1 MSPSVSFA
9 RHRPALAG
17 PTLALIVLL
26 ASGTG
31 ALAQGASVV
40 VDPVGPLPEGANTL
54 LVTGQGFATAGN
66 GIYVVFGPITP
77 APGYYMDPGLYGA
90 FKWVSPGGPETPAT
104 APLAA
109 DGSFATTLAITSV
122 MTTPNGEV
130 DCATTACAVITFA
143 AHGSPDRSQD
153 TCTAVSFIAG
163 GTDAA
168 SPVASPLVARRGPPH
183 SPRTPTRLPPRSPR
197 RTTVCAHRSDRAL
210 TRVGSFSAHEKTPP
224 NGVFCT
230 VPANRTEVRSSA
242 TPQGHLSRRLH
253 RLP

>member
-168 SPVASPLVARRGPPH
+168 SPVASPLVGPQGSATLAANPD
-183 SPRTPTRLPPRSPR
+183 PTAS
-197 RTTVCAHRSDRAL
+197 
-210 TRVGSFSAHEKTPP
+210 
-224 NGVFCT
+224 T
-230 VPANRTEVRSSA
+230 VPQADDPCALIEA
-242 TPQGHLSRRLH
+242 TAP
-253 RLP
+253 